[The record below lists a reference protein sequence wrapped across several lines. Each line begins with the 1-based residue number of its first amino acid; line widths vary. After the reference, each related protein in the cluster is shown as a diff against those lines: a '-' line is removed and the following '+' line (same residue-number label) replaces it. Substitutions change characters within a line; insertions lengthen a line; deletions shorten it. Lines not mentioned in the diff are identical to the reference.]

1 MSHSSSISPIAVV
14 YPALAGV
21 GGLGLQSVT
30 AIAAIARLGKT
41 IAIGPGLA
49 DEWVLDTPVPTNIE
63 WRNVPPFRPSCLL
76 REIVQRLSM
85 GRFSQKYDAYNA
97 HWAAQRV
104 AEIKPSAV
112 YSFTQVGLETLEWA
126 VANKIPTALD
136 NPNGHIRNFAEV
148 CRREWAKWIG
158 GRFSGHPSKLTIA
171 RVEREYE
178 LADRIRVSSQW
189 AKATMVS
196 RGVPAGKISV
206 IPQPI
211 NIERFKPPQRRDA
224 PEGPLRICYVGS
236 LDLRKGFVYLLRAM
250 KAAGPSRV
258 QLEIVGGT
266 GDRGTRW
273 LLTRELQGLDVRI
286 RAGDPRPTYHN
297 AEIFVLPSLED
308 GFGFVAAEAMACGLP
323 VVVTDQC
330 GAAEWVRDQETGWV
344 IPAGDVEALA
354 AILERACADRH
365 VLVEMGKRAR
375 IAMEARSSEK
385 SFRQLAEWFER
396 RTDF

>member
-1 MSHSSSISPIAVV
+1 
-14 YPALAGV
+14 
-21 GGLGLQSVT
+21 
-30 AIAAIARLGKT
+30 
-41 IAIGPGLA
+41 
-49 DEWVLDTPVPTNIE
+49 
-63 WRNVPPFRPSCLL
+63 
-76 REIVQRLSM
+76 M
-85 GRFSQKYDAYNA
+85 GRFSQKYDAFNA
-97 HWAAQRV
+97 HWAAQLV

-112 YSFTQVGLETLEWA
+112 YAFTQVGLETLEWA
-126 VANKIPTALD
+126 KANQVPTALD

-189 AKATMVS
+189 AKDSMVS
-196 RGVPAGKISV
+196 HGVPADKISV

-211 NIERFKPPQRRDA
+211 NTQRFKPPEQRNA

-236 LDLRKGFVYLLRAM
+236 LDLRKGFVYLLQAM
-250 KAAGPSRV
+250 KAVGQSRV

-273 LLTRELQGLDVRI
+273 LLNRELQGLDVRI
-286 RAGDPRPTYHN
+286 RAGDPRPTYHK

-323 VVVTDQC
+323 IVVTNQC
-330 GAAEWVRDQETGWV
+330 GASEWVRDKETGFV
-344 IPAGDVEALA
+344 IPAGEVGSLVAVLKCAGRGPPCVGGDGKEG
-354 AILERACADRH
+354 ACSDGSK
-365 VLVEMGKRAR
+365 EFGR
-375 IAMEARSSEK
+375 ISSPPCGMV
-385 SFRQLAEWFER
+385 
-396 RTDF
+396 RT